1 MEVLLDKRITD
12 AINEYSREYAFTE
25 KALQDVFLYY
35 PDHKNLQG
43 VVAKIA
49 LLDRLYATNLDKGVK
64 DIVEFATKIS
74 QINDIDRRLS
84 VGDLSLVN
92 EIANLITDKRPF
104 SFATKYCCL
113 HNVFVYQRDDYS
125 IVDSHIK
132 RMVSKYTKQAVKD
145 NKMAK
150 AITASKMEE
159 YQKKSQYAEICKVI
173 DDLLNAYSI
182 TVPNKRRAF
191 DLFIWM
197 QGKGN
202 EF

>member
-1 MEVLLDKRITD
+1 MELLSTQRIN
-12 AINEYSREYAFTE
+12 AALIEYKNRYVFTE
-25 KALQDVFLYY
+25 QALQEVFNYY
-35 PDHKNLQG
+35 LDHKNIQG

-49 LLDRLYATNLDKGVK
+49 LLDRLYSTNLDKGVK
-64 DIVEFATKIS
+64 DIVEFAKKIS
-74 QINDIDRRLS
+74 NINDIDCRLS

-92 EIANLITDKRPF
+92 EIANLITTKRPF

-113 HNVFVYQRDDYS
+113 HNMFVYEKDDYS

-132 RMVSKYTKQAVKD
+132 KMVPKYTKQAVKD
-145 NKMAK
+145 NKMTN

-159 YQKKSQYAEICKVI
+159 YQKKGQYTEICKII

-182 TVPNKRRAF
+182 TIPNKRRAF

-202 EF
+202 AF

>member
-1 MEVLLDKRITD
+1 MKKLSNQRIAD
-12 AINEYSREYAFTE
+12 AINEHSCKYALTE

-35 PDHKNLQG
+35 PDHKNIQG

-113 HNVFVYQRDDYS
+113 HNMFVYEKDDYS

-132 RMVSKYTKQAVKD
+132 KMVPKYTKQAVQD
-145 NKMAK
+145 NKMTN

-159 YQKKSQYAEICKVI
+159 YQKKGEYTEICKII

-182 TVPNKRRAF
+182 TIPNKRRAF

-202 EF
+202 AF